1 MPCTP
6 IPCKGLMIDGGTT
19 DRTASLDLA
28 AEVQDKVALISKLE
42 DQLKK
47 QGAEIIYQ
55 EVVKEVEVPVVKE
68 VEVEVIKEVE
78 VEKIVTQIEYREV
91 EVIKEVEVEVEKI
104 VPQIE
109 YREVEVIKEVEVEV
123 EKIVTQIEY
132 RDVIKEVEVEV
143 TQIEYRDVIKEV
155 EVEKIVT
162 QIEYREVEVIKEVEV
177 EVMREVFKS
186 PIKAAERVSANDK
199 KPKKAALHS
208 AAPLPATSPT
218 APATSGGSI
227 RTVGKG
233 IYSTL
238 I

>member
-1 MPCTP
+1 
-6 IPCKGLMIDGGTT
+6 MIDGGTT

-47 QGAEIIYQ
+47 KGAEIIYQ
-55 EVVKEVEVPVVKE
+55 EVVKEVEVPVIKE

-78 VEKIVTQIEYREV
+78 VEN
-91 EVIKEVEVEVEKI
+91 I

-123 EKIVTQIEY
+123 I
-132 RDVIKEVEVEV
+132 
-143 TQIEYRDVIKEV
+143 
-155 EVEKIVT
+155 
-162 QIEYREVEVIKEVEV
+162 
-177 EVMREVFKS
+177 REVFKS
-186 PIKAAERVSANDK
+186 PVKEATMVSANDK

-208 AAPLPATSPT
+208 AASLPATSLT
-218 APATSGGSI
+218 ASATSGGSI
-227 RTVGKG
+227 RTVGKD
-233 IYSTL
+233 ICSTL

>member
-1 MPCTP
+1 
-6 IPCKGLMIDGGTT
+6 MIDGGTT

-47 QGAEIIYQ
+47 KGAEIIYQ
-55 EVVKEVEVPVVKE
+55 EVVKEVEVPVIKE

-91 EVIKEVEVEVEKI
+91 EVIK
-104 VPQIE
+104 
-109 YREVEVIKEVEVEV
+109 
-123 EKIVTQIEY
+123 
-132 RDVIKEVEVEV
+132 DV
-143 TQIEYRDVIKEV
+143 EV

-177 EVMREVFKS
+177 EVIREVFKS
-186 PIKAAERVSANDK
+186 PVKEATMVSANDK

-208 AAPLPATSPT
+208 AASLPATSLT
-218 APATSGGSI
+218 ASATSGGSI
-227 RTVGKG
+227 RTVGKD
-233 IYSTL
+233 ICSTL